1 MLSLGKRSAGGGGG
15 ASVNAGDAELRH
27 DAPEE

>member
-15 ASVNAGDAELRH
+15 ASVTADDAEL
-27 DAPEE
+27 PEE